1 VQGCQEGVARLLFD
15 KKVSRVWR
23 RFEWAVNEW
32 SDNLKLTA
40 KHRSAIEFLL
50 DAEVVS
56 LAEAVWWAAE
66 NNCLFSFGQM
76 MRSKE
81 SRFSA
86 RYTSAWCEALMQAAH
101 RGMDAAVEE
110 LISQEYMNYAHFKH
124 YLGEVLQVIEQAA
137 RAGYR
142 QIVGPLVSRWNP
154 ETVFIEAARTGFEAT
169 VQAMLEKDQPNLW
182 NVPRHLGESR
192 PGHGALS
199 AAVENGHKGVA
210 RIILEASRT
219 GINATGDERG
229 APLCTWPFHENKQQW
244 LSS

>member
-1 VQGCQEGVARLLFD
+1 MYGLARWGHVDILKWFISAGKLNPEQHGDMLLQCAVQGCQEGVARLLFD

-101 RGMDAAVEE
+101 RGIDAGRCSRRTHQPGVHE
-110 LISQEYMNYAHFKH
+110 LRP
-124 YLGEVLQVIEQAA
+124 LQ
-137 RAGYR
+137 
-142 QIVGPLVSRWNP
+142 
-154 ETVFIEAARTGFEAT
+154 
-169 VQAMLEKDQPNLW
+169 
-182 NVPRHLGESR
+182 
-192 PGHGALS
+192 ALS
-199 AAVENGHKGVA
+199 G
-210 RIILEASRT
+210 
-219 GINATGDERG
+219 
-229 APLCTWPFHENKQQW
+229 
-244 LSS
+244 

>member
-1 VQGCQEGVARLLFD
+1 
-15 KKVSRVWR
+15 
-23 RFEWAVNEW
+23 
-32 SDNLKLTA
+32 
-40 KHRSAIEFLL
+40 
-50 DAEVVS
+50 
-56 LAEAVWWAAE
+56 
-66 NNCLFSFGQM
+66 
-76 MRSKE
+76 
-81 SRFSA
+81 
-86 RYTSAWCEALMQAAH
+86 
-101 RGMDAAVEE
+101 
-110 LISQEYMNYAHFKH
+110 MNYAHFKH

-210 RIILEASRT
+210 RIILEASRI
-219 GINATGDERG
+219 GINATGDERT
-229 APLCTWPFHENKQQW
+229 PLHLAVLRKQTAMAELLTNFGGTNVKMRDADGKPPIQLAAKGGDEDIYQLV
-244 LSS
+244 LSASREGPRLQRGSRGVRSGGVWR